1 MELKIYEF
9 DDLIC
14 TDIEISNQGKSLIIK
29 NVVIDTG
36 AVESI
41 IPSKIVKQIGIRALN
56 TDKQL

>member
-29 NVVIDTG
+29 NVVIDW
-36 AVESI
+36 
-41 IPSKIVKQIGIRALN
+41 RN
-56 TDKQL
+56 